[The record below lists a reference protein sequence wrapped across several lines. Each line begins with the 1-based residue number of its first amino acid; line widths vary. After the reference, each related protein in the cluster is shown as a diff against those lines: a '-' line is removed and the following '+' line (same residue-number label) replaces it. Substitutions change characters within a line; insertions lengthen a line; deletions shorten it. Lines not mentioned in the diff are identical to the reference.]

1 MKCCHDT
8 PKVGLRFLVLAAITS
23 PMLLLVLL
31 SGCGGVTGLVVEL
44 NPSTNQA
51 VDQSQSVSFTAF
63 VPGDATNAGVTW
75 SLSGA
80 HCKGANCGT
89 FSSSTT
95 FAATYQAP
103 KSVAALLTVTL
114 TATSISQTTAYATL
128 NIVVSPAPVIAT
140 TSLPGVLNGADYSE
154 QVIANGGVAPLVFT
168 ISSGSLPPGL
178 SLNTNGFI
186 TGRTTSDGGTFSF
199 TITVTD
205 QGSPPLTAS
214 QAYTIVV
221 GPAPPLSVA
230 TTSMPNA
237 PVGSPYSIPLAASG
251 GVPPLTWA
259 ITSGALPPG
268 LTLTP
273 ATGQISGIPT
283 TQNTFTF
290 TVQVTDSSLLGT
302 NEHPQTASQP
312 LSITVGPPGPLT
324 IVTTALPQ
332 AETANLYSQTIL
344 TTGGEGPFTWAITSG
359 ILPSGMSLDATT
371 GTISGIATAV
381 NTVNNVSTN
390 TFTVQVTDSES
401 PPISK
406 SETLTISVITAANA
420 DNAPLLNGDYVF
432 VFSGYNQYG
441 PVVLGGT
448 LVANGAG
455 GISGILD
462 SNNNNPESNPTGNN
476 GPGPTEENTMTGT
489 YTIGSDGLGSMSL
502 TVNSIVFVYD
512 FALDGQGNAQ
522 LIEGD
527 ENIPFTHGTGTLRK
541 LPTTTPNFTDA
552 SFSGN
557 YAFQFAGI
565 DGNGKRATYVGVL
578 QANGAGLFE
587 NGNVDTNDGGA
598 VGTNIG
604 GVSGIYTVAPP
615 TGRGTA
621 TISIPNGPTLNFTF
635 YMITPSDVLFMGF
648 DPLASN
654 PMTTGEAILQTQPSF
669 DASSMTGS
677 SVITTTGQNS
687 SGNASVLL
695 GLLTANGANSVG
707 AAINGNDGGAI
718 TSTSASG
725 SYSVSSNGRVST
737 SGLGSQLAV
746 LYLISPNQGF
756 VIGQDSAASSGV
768 AEAQSGA
775 PFNAASFTSYFTFG
789 PPLTGSPG
797 SGDGTA
803 SDYVGSFISNGIS
816 SVSGKI
822 TQDIGNGTPP
832 NSNLS
837 ASGSY
842 TVNANGSGSIS
853 FVSPVQLPSAF
864 VFYLVSPTELRA
876 ISAVT
881 NDTHPSV
888 FFLNH

>member
-8 PKVGLRFLVLAAITS
+8 PKLGLRFLVLAAITS
-23 PMLLLVLL
+23 PMLLLALL

-44 NPSTNQA
+44 NPSANQA
-51 VDQSQSVSFTAF
+51 VDINQSVSFTAF

-75 SLSGA
+75 SLSSS
-80 HCKGANCGT
+80 HCKGPQACGT
-89 FSSSTT
+89 FSSSTA
-95 FAATYQAP
+95 FAATYEAP

-114 TATSISQTTAYATL
+114 TATSVSQTTAYATL

-168 ISSGSLPPGL
+168 ISSGGLPPGL

-186 TGRTTSDGGTFSF
+186 TGRTTSDGGTFPF

-221 GPAPPLSVA
+221 APAPPLSVA
-230 TTSMPNA
+230 TTSMPTA
-237 PVGSPYSIPLAASG
+237 PVGSPYSIPLQASG

-259 ITSGALPPG
+259 VTSGALPPG

-273 ATGQISGIPT
+273 ATGQISGTPT

-344 TTGGEGPFTWAITSG
+344 TTGGIGPFTWAITSG
-359 ILPSGMSLDATT
+359 ILPSGMSLDAST
-371 GTISGIATAV
+371 GTISGTATA
-381 NTVNNVSTN
+381 VSTN
-390 TFTVQVTDSES
+390 TFTIQVTDSES
-401 PPISK
+401 PPVSK
-406 SETLTISVITAANA
+406 SATLTITVITAANA
-420 DNAPLLNGDYVF
+420 DNTPLLDGDYVF
-432 VFSGYNQYG
+432 LFSGYNQYG

-455 GISGILD
+455 GLSGVID
-462 SNNNNPESNPTGNN
+462 SNNNNPTTNTTGNN

-489 YTIGSDGLGSMSL
+489 YTIGSDGLGSMSM
-502 TVNSIVFVYD
+502 TINSIVFVYD

-541 LPTTTPNFTDA
+541 LPTTTPNFTPA
-552 SFSGN
+552 SFNGS

-565 DGNGKRATYVGVL
+565 DSSGKRASYVGIL
-578 QANGAGLFE
+578 QANGAEVFE
-587 NGNVDTNDGGA
+587 NGNVDTNDGGS
-598 VGTNIG
+598 VGTNI
-604 GVSGIYTVAPP
+604 SGISGSYVVAQN
-615 TGRGTA
+615 GRGLA
-621 TISIPNGPTLNFTF
+621 TISIPSGPTLNFTF

-648 DPLASN
+648 DDMQVTSN
-654 PMTTGEAILQTQPSF
+654 PMTTGEAILQTQSSF
-669 DASSMTGS
+669 DASSMNGS
-677 SVITTTGQNS
+677 SVVTATGQNS

-695 GLLTANGANSVG
+695 GLLTANGANSVS

-746 LYLISPNQGF
+746 LYLVSPNQGF
-756 VIGQDSAASSGV
+756 VIGQDSTASSGV
-768 AEAQSGA
+768 VEAQSGA

-789 PPLTGSPG
+789 PPLTGSPD

-816 SVSGKI
+816 SLSGKI

-876 ISAVT
+876 ISAAT